1 VGRNPYNSFMSETS
15 SSEANLWSMLCHL
28 SSLLGFVIP
37 FGNLVGPIVVWAIKR
52 QEIPAVDA
60 HGKESLNFQITVT
73 IAAIIAGILCFVI
86 IGFILLP
93 IILLA
98 WVILTIIASVKANAG
113 ESYKYPF
120 TLRLVK

>member
-1 VGRNPYNSFMSETS
+1 MGRNPYNSFMSETS

>member
-1 VGRNPYNSFMSETS
+1 MSETS